1 MGNQIL
7 ISDGVTPTWFG
18 ENSDYI
24 LDSWLTKFTPDLV
37 DLGLPDDLQF
47 VQYTDTT
54 GALVSSSTDYVLPLT
69 VDTEIN
75 TRDDLVWWEI
85 HPDVQSGFV
94 INGFNNVDPV
104 TQTLLTDKFGVTI
117 QYHYYPNDAEF
128 AASLD
133 YFFPQSDTFKNVSDV
148 LPTDIGLINIWNQY
162 EYWDGS
168 GVFDHVE
175 MGYLIPTG
183 SDGQPD
189 WSQRINVIIEDGVKS
204 VYDACLLYTSD
215 AADE

>member
-1 MGNQIL
+1 MSDASNTSHPFKFNLGNSALNIEVFEEGQRGVDQIIYVTIPTTDAIGEIEYYCELHPNMGNAIL

-18 ENSDYI
+18 ENSEYI

-75 TRDDLVWWEI
+75 TRDELVWWEI

-94 INGFNNVDPV
+94 INGFN
-104 TQTLLTDKFGVTI
+104 L
-117 QYHYYPNDAEF
+117 
-128 AASLD
+128 SL
-133 YFFPQSDTFKNVSDV
+133 
-148 LPTDIGLINIWNQY
+148 IHI
-162 EYWDGS
+162 
-168 GVFDHVE
+168 
-175 MGYLIPTG
+175 
-183 SDGQPD
+183 
-189 WSQRINVIIEDGVKS
+189 
-204 VYDACLLYTSD
+204 
-215 AADE
+215 